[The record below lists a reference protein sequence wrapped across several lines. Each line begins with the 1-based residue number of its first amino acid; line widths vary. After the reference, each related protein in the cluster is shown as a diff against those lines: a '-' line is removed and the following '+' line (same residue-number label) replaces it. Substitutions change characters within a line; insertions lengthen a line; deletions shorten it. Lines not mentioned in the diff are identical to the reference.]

1 MCRIHIQISSTNSN
15 ETRTQIS
22 SNNGQGMNLVC
33 PYVSTSAPDDVWFEN
48 MQKFMDRA
56 HDTGFKIHFQL
67 IAFEKLGNDNETLA
81 NLTKII
87 NTFKDHPALFSW
99 YLADEPDGQNIPLSL
114 LQPKYDMIKSLDPH
128 HDVSMVFCGGGELNY
143 LSAYDIVMVDPYPV
157 PNSPVAPTI
166 MASMELSRLA
176 NKSIILVPQSF
187 GGGEGWARTP
197 TAVEERLM
205 TYLGLIHGATG
216 IQYFVRNPPNAFP
229 YAASA
234 WNEIR
239 QISMEVFELTPAL
252 LNRRLNEYNRTSE
265 NDAVQIG
272 VWLDR
277 DESMIILAANQND
290 TTVSFDLKL
299 NLGTNYQSI
308 AILPFENFFN
318 INLTNGNTL
327 HDTLRPF
334 GTSVYRIEKVH
345 DTADDVT
352 NLVYNG
358 GYEITGNPGVPDG
371 AYVSMCDVDAASTF
385 FAVGSFQTCFLHMH
399 DNHKLKTLS
408 HTGSPSLQ
416 GWTTLTRS
424 SITIFQLRCGFLA
437 LPIECLIEHNIKIS
451 IQCVGS
457 W

>member
-1 MCRIHIQISSTNSN
+1 
-15 ETRTQIS
+15 
-22 SNNGQGMNLVC
+22 MNLVC

-56 HDTGFKIHFQL
+56 HNTGFKIHFQL

-157 PNSPVAPTI
+157 PNSPVAPSI

-252 LNRRLNEYNRTSE
+252 LNQRLNEYNRTDA

-277 DESMIILAANQND
+277 DRVWLSWLRIRTTQRYRSISNSISERITNRSQPCHSRIL
-290 TTVSFDLKL
+290 
-299 NLGTNYQSI
+299 
-308 AILPFENFFN
+308 
-318 INLTNGNTL
+318 
-327 HDTLRPF
+327 
-334 GTSVYRIEKVH
+334 
-345 DTADDVT
+345 
-352 NLVYNG
+352 
-358 GYEITGNPGVPDG
+358 
-371 AYVSMCDVDAASTF
+371 
-385 FAVGSFQTCFLHMH
+385 
-399 DNHKLKTLS
+399 
-408 HTGSPSLQ
+408 
-416 GWTTLTRS
+416 
-424 SITIFQLRCGFLA
+424 
-437 LPIECLIEHNIKIS
+437 
-451 IQCVGS
+451 
-457 W
+457 

>member
-1 MCRIHIQISSTNSN
+1 
-15 ETRTQIS
+15 
-22 SNNGQGMNLVC
+22 
-33 PYVSTSAPDDVWFEN
+33 
-48 MQKFMDRA
+48 MDRA
-56 HDTGFKIHFQL
+56 HNTGFKIHFQL

-277 DESMIILAANQND
+277 DEGMIILAANQND